1 MANLILPRKRVV
13 QPQGVSRVNWD
24 AIPGLL
30 RVYNPGLSPFTYVR
44 PSGTVSSLLNGSPT
58 ATVGDKGRTIA
69 WDGTNDCL
77 YESSSPISYTFR
89 GTMFALVKPISGFN
103 TTQQTIISAAR
114 IGNQNPIFR
123 LATTGSASPVGRFF
137 FQMRN
142 VVGTFTNVSGA
153 EVISA
158 NNVYFVIGT
167 CFGDSQTSNLYVNGI
182 LDGTGTAPD
191 GSATLLDRFGFG
203 SFVRNIPE
211 LVFNGHIYLAG
222 FASEPLDE
230 AQAKALSAN
239 PWQIF
244 EPQKSVVYFDV
255 GSGGAYTLT
264 STNGSFV
271 MTGQTAGLL
280 ANRTLASNAASYSLS
295 GQIAALLAGRSI
307 TSEASSFTLA
317 GQTAGL
323 LADKL
328 LTAPTGSFTLNG
340 QSATLT
346 YVPNSAAY
354 VLTAADGAFLFSGQ
368 AAQLI
373 TGRLLTSNTAAFTLV
388 GQDAALLAGRKLA
401 SSEAAFAL
409 DGATTPLLAGRLLTA
424 SEAAYSLAGQ
434 AATLI
439 YTPVGAYI
447 LAANAA
453 TYSVSGQDALL
464 LHNRILAGSEGSFTV
479 TGINAGMFRGLNLSA
494 GASAFLLS
502 GQDITFTYVQ
512 GYTLTC
518 ATGSYTLSGQDA
530 ALIADRILTLS
541 TAGFTLTGK
550 DATLRTGVAVPVA
563 IGDPDWQIVIKAFD
577 FRTVVE
583 GDDHRVIIH

>member
-13 QPQGVSRVNWD
+13 QPQVAARIDTANPITSKIAIAALPLDIEFLNTVFNNRAGDGVSGYAVSNVGRALSYSGSPASIIAPDTDPRYDFNGEQTLYVICKPNNLTGGSAYGHIPFGSGNAASSGGQGCI
-24 AIPGLL
+24 AINN
-30 RVYNPGLSPFTYVR
+30 VVKYF
-44 PSGTVSSLLNGSPT
+44 LNGSY
-58 ATVGDKGRTIA
+58 I
-69 WDGTNDCL
+69 
-77 YESSSPISYTFR
+77 
-89 GTMFALVKPISGFN
+89 
-103 TTQQTIISAAR
+103 
-114 IGNQNPIFR
+114 
-123 LATTGSASPVGRFF
+123 TTGS
-137 FQMRN
+137 
-142 VVGTFTNVSGA
+142 TTLT
-153 EVISA
+153 A
-158 NNVYFVIGT
+158 NKIYHLAVT
-167 CFGDSQTSNLYVNGI
+167 RT
-182 LDGTGTAPD
+182 
-191 GSATLLDRFGFG
+191 GSAGNWVIKIYINGVVDASNTTTTNPAAQSGNPTAIGMFGASSDFGLGFRGDIYAAYAWHRGLSATEIKSLFG
-203 SFVRNIPE
+203 S
-211 LVFNGHIYLAG
+211 
-222 FASEPLDE
+222 
-230 AQAKALSAN
+230 

-255 GSGGAYTLT
+255 GASGAYTLT
-264 STNGSFV
+264 SADGSFAL
-271 MTGQTAGLL
+271 TGQTAGLL

-328 LTAPTGSFTLNG
+328 LTASAGSFTLNG

-354 VLTAADGAFLFSGQ
+354 VLTATDGAFLFSGQ

-373 TGRLLTSNTAAFTLV
+373 TGRLLTSNAASFTLT
-388 GQDAALLAGRKLA
+388 GQDAALLTGRKLT

-409 DGATTPLLAGRLLTA
+409 DGVATPLLAGRLLTA
-424 SEAAYSLAGQ
+424 SEASYSLTGQ
-434 AATLI
+434 SATLI

-464 LHNRILAGSEGSFTV
+464 LHNRILAGAEGSFTV
-479 TGINAGMFRGLNLSA
+479 TGINAGMFRGLKLSA

-502 GQDITFTYVQ
+502 GQDITFTYTQ

-518 ATGSYTLSGQDA
+518 ATGSYALSGQDA

-541 TAGFTLTGK
+541 AAGFTLTGK